1 MIELKTPEEVEK
13 IRKSGKILRFA
24 LDIVRE
30 KIKPGVTTLD
40 LSKIAEDFILSQGA
54 IPAFKGYRGFP
65 EALCISVNDEL
76 IHGIP
81 GNRKIIEGDVVKVD
95 GGVILEGWYSDAAF
109 TVIAGEPHSES
120 DSKLVSATE
129 QSLEE
134 GLCMAKAG
142 NRLGDIGFAIQNFV
156 EREGFSVIRDYSG
169 HGVGRNLHED
179 PSVPNFGRKGQG
191 FALKEGMVI
200 AIEPM
205 VSQGSYKL
213 FVDLN
218 GWTVKT
224 VDGSRT
230 AHFEHTVAI
239 TENGPD
245 ILTL

>member
-24 LDIVRE
+24 LDIIRE
-30 KIKPGVTTLD
+30 KIEPGVTTLD

-54 IPAFKGYRGFP
+54 TPAFKGYRGFP

-81 GNRKIIEGDVVKVD
+81 GGRKVREGDIVKVD

-109 TVIAGEPHSES
+109 TVIVGEPLSEN
-120 DSKLVSATE
+120 DLRLVITTE
-129 QSLEE
+129 QSLKE
-134 GLCMAKAG
+134 GLYMAKPG
-142 NRLGDIGFAIQNFV
+142 NRVGDIGFAIQNFV
-156 EREGFSVIRDYSG
+156 EKEGFSVIRDYSG
-169 HGVGRNLHED
+169 HGVGRSLHED

-200 AIEPM
+200 AVEPM

-213 FVDLN
+213 FIDMN

-224 VDGSRT
+224 VDSSRT